1 MPYVKT
7 NWMNNVTALNAANMN
22 HIEQGI
28 YDATNTAEAASSGKV
43 DKVSTT
49 GLAAYVHNGSTQTT
63 KVISNT
69 PADGQ
74 IPMYDSSNRIKC
86 ATPGVNGDCANKEY
100 VDSATSSYTDAEI
113 DELLGV
119 G

>member
-49 GLAAYVHNGSTQTT
+49 GLEEGIREIAFIAASTNSEYSFFKATFNA
-63 KVISNT
+63 SNAL
-69 PADGQ
+69 P
-74 IPMYDSSNRIKC
+74 
-86 ATPGVNGDCANKEY
+86 
-100 VDSATSSYTDAEI
+100 
-113 DELLGV
+113 
-119 G
+119 